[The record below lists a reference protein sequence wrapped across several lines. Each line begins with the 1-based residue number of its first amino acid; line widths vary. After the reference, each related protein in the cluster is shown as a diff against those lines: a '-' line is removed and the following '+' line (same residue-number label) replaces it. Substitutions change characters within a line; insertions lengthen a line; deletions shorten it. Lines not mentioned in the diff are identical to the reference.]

1 MRHLLAMT
9 LALLILLA
17 PARVFASPVE
27 SGDMPDGSA
36 DDDAATFGDESED
49 PHDPCAC
56 CCRRHLDSAHTS
68 AMILGISLLGT
79 GYLLSAA
86 HAFTQADLRYRY
98 VELLPL
104 AGAIDGVARDDR
116 SPAWAT
122 TLMFAAWSQAMGVL
136 VLSVAF
142 GEK

>member
-1 MRHLLAMT
+1 MRHPLAMT
-9 LALLILLA
+9 LALLIWLA
-17 PARVFASPVE
+17 PARVFA
-27 SGDMPDGSA
+27 MPDETGDTPNSTLDA
-36 DDDAATFGDESED
+36 DSLDDDVEE
-49 PHDPCAC
+49 PQDPCAC
-56 CCRRHLDSAHTS
+56 CCKRHLDSAHTS

-86 HAFTQADLRYRY
+86 HAALQSDLRYRY
-98 VELLPL
+98 VELIPL